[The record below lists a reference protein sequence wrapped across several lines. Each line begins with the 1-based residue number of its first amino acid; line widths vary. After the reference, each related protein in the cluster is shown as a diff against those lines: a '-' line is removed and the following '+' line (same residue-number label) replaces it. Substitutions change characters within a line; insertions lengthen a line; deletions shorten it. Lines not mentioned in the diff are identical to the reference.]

1 MTANTS
7 PATAVN
13 TRSFMVLQNITR
25 TMTVVLQKEHRDIHL
40 TGHLIDLAI
49 IFPFGLHIVRRVD
62 QKHGG
67 FTAHTPFG
75 MAFPVFRMR
84 IIGVQPVEQFMGKRA
99 SFLHVGHMLVDD
111 YGLVSLTVEA

>member
-1 MTANTS
+1 MQWLAI
-7 PATAVN
+7 
-13 TRSFMVLQNITR
+13 FQNP
-25 TMTVVLQKEHRDIHL
+25 TVVLQKEYRDIHL

-84 IIGVQPVEQFMGKRA
+84 IIGVQPVEQFMGERA

-111 YGLVSLTVEA
+111 YGLDSLTVEA